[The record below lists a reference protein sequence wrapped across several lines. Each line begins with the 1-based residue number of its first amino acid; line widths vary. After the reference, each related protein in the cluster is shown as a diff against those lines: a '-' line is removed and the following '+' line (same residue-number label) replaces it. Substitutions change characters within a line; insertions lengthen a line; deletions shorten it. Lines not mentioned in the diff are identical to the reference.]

1 MNAAADLARYDFAA
15 PPLIRFGAG
24 RISELGEVVALHG
37 REAWLVGGGRSL
49 VRSPARQSIERSLA
63 AAGIPWRLVAE
74 SAGEP
79 TVDQVAT
86 ALAGLPLEDRESAV
100 VVAVGGGAAIDLAK
114 AVAALA
120 TNAGHLPPGPLSP
133 ESLDALVVDHLE
145 GVGSGRTISRWP
157 LPLVAVPTTAGTG
170 AEATRNAVI
179 SCPRRRFKKSMRSP
193 MMVPR
198 AAIVDPE
205 LTMSCERGTTA
216 ASGID
221 CITQLIEAFVCR
233 FKKPLPRALVFDSLP
248 RAVDALPR
256 VLRDPADLDAR
267 TSLSHSALVSGMAL
281 ANSGLGMAHGVAA
294 ALGVECATPHGVAC
308 GLMLPVALAVNAEA
322 ARGDFAILERAIDPN
337 APSDDL
343 SAAAAFVARITRLCV
358 EAGLP
363 RRLSEVGLE
372 RGRLRWL
379 AENSGGTSMRGN
391 PVELSGTALEAI
403 LENVY

>member
-15 PPLIRFGAG
+15 PPLVRFGAG
-24 RISELGEVVALHG
+24 RIGELGELVALHG
-37 REAWLVGGGRSL
+37 REAWLVGG
-49 VRSPARQSIERSLA
+49 VRSFVNSSARQAIERSLI

-79 TVDQVAT
+79 TVDQVA
-86 ALAGLPLEDRESAV
+86 AAVAGLPVEGRETAV
-100 VVAVGGGAAIDLAK
+100 VVAIGGGAAIDLAK

-120 TNAGHLPPGPLSP
+120 TNAGHLPPGPTSP
-133 ESLDALVVDHLE
+133 EAFDALVVDHLE

-205 LTMSCERGTTA
+205 LTLSCDRGATA
-216 ASGID
+216 ASGTD
-221 CITQLIEAFVCR
+221 CITQLIEAFICR
-233 FKKPLPRALVFDSLP
+233 FKKPLPRALVLESLP
-248 RAVDALPR
+248 RAVGALPR
-256 VLRDPADLDAR
+256 VLRDPADLEAR
-267 TSLSHSALVSGMAL
+267 GALSHAALLSGLAL

-322 ARGDFAILERAIDPN
+322 ARGDFAILERSIDPD
-337 APSDDL
+337 APADDR
-343 SAAAAFVARITRLCV
+343 SAAASFVARITDLCA

-372 RGRLRWL
+372 RSRLRWL
-379 AENSGGTSMRGN
+379 AEHSGGTSMRGN
-391 PVELSGTALEAI
+391 PVELSAAALEAV
-403 LENVY
+403 LERFY